1 VLRAARALICLA
13 LVGLSGV
20 SIRTSS
26 DAAVRPDQ
34 QRLLTVDAKAP
45 IVEPDAGQT
54 TGSSA
59 TISIK
64 GRTTT
69 DHNVQ
74 PPARGKKSSEGG
86 EEAPDPCFYV
96 ANSADAAR
104 AAGHDPAS
112 GTLYTAKC
120 PVSSLLPGLPDGL
133 RWVSRAVWAPTGQA
147 PVVPAPDP
155 LELAQS
161 AAAQLTVP
169 APVVHLGPDQDKVAV
184 KVPVWLWVE
193 EQPALQASVSAGGLT
208 VNATATMTSTDWSM
222 GEPVDN
228 PDRSP
233 GSRVPPFTCAAGG
246 SAPPAGYDRTTA
258 PPCGYTYAWRS
269 TAARTNGAGAWR
281 VTTVAHWTVH
291 WVATNGA
298 NGDIPLQAT
307 ASTEVRVGEWRA
319 SLVAGGVA
327 AQPTR

>member
-1 VLRAARALICLA
+1 MLTPRGTLVLLASIWLMFDAGPVDSFASTVQSEFKLDPPDTPVIGAGAGIIDSDTASVTVKAARPARRQNREGSA
-13 LVGLSGV
+13 QEV
-20 SIRTSS
+20 S
-26 DAAVRPDQ
+26 
-34 QRLLTVDAKAP
+34 
-45 IVEPDAGQT
+45 QT
-54 TGSSA
+54 TTG
-59 TISIK
+59 
-64 GRTTT
+64 
-69 DHNVQ
+69 
-74 PPARGKKSSEGG
+74 P
-86 EEAPDPCFYV
+86 PDPCFYLPQ
-96 ANSADAAR
+96 SPDKAR
-104 AAGHDPAS
+104 AAGHDPAT
-112 GTLYTAKC
+112 GTLYEAHC
-120 PVSSLLPGLPDGL
+120 PVSSLLPGLPDGV
-133 RWVSRAVWAPTGQA
+133 RWVVRQTWAPTGQA

-193 EQPALQASVSAGGLT
+193 EQPVLQASVSAGGLT

-228 PDRSP
+228 PDRDP

-246 SAPPAGYDRTTA
+246 SAPPAGFDRTTA

-327 AQPTR
+327 AEPTR

>member
-1 VLRAARALICLA
+1 MTFIVFMLAFTPAEAASRRGGKLMEAAGRDGPSIDTGTGGTWDQDTAIVKVRAVAPSRNP
-13 LVGLSGV
+13 
-20 SIRTSS
+20 RN
-26 DAAVRPDQ
+26 DQ
-34 QRLLTVDAKAP
+34 KHQP
-45 IVEPDAGQT
+45 IEDVETT
-54 TGSSA
+54 TG
-59 TISIK
+59 
-64 GRTTT
+64 
-69 DHNVQ
+69 
-74 PPARGKKSSEGG
+74 P
-86 EEAPDPCFYV
+86 PDPCFYV
-96 ANSADAAR
+96 PQSPDKAR
-104 AAGHDPAS
+104 AAGHDPAT
-112 GTLYTAKC
+112 GTLYEAHC
-120 PVSSLLPGLPDGL
+120 PISSLLPGLPDGV
-133 RWVSRAVWAPTGQA
+133 RWVVRQTWAPMGQA
-147 PVVPAPDP
+147 PAAPPPDP

-327 AQPTR
+327 AEPTR